1 MEKLHVQDDMIKVI
15 WLNQEFEI
23 PKALLNDKTIESDFL
38 RQLL

>member
-1 MEKLHVQDDMIKVI
+1 MEKLYVKDDVIKIV

-23 PKALLNDKTIESDFL
+23 PKAILNDKTIESDFL